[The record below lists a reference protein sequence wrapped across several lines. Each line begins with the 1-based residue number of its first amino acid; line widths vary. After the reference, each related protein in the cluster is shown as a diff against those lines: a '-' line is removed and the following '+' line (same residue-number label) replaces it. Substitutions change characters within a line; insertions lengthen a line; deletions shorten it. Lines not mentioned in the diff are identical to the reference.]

1 MIEEVF
7 DTVIEQDFAVAYLR
21 LLGKLYYKQITV
33 TKLVETAGYG
43 RATFYGYFRGL
54 RDLRL
59 RLSEYD
65 LKKTKEV
72 FEKITGLKNADER
85 KACLLKHTREHL
97 KFFWP
102 LMTENNVPTHM
113 SAMKQCVGG
122 ILKDEFARRFEG
134 WRFDADLVLDFYVSG
149 VLRMMVEFYSKNGE
163 VTVPYSDETLVEFID
178 YALFVTDKNMAEHVG
193 L

>member
-1 MIEEVF
+1 
-7 DTVIEQDFAVAYLR
+7 
-21 LLGKLYYKQITV
+21 
-33 TKLVETAGYG
+33 
-43 RATFYGYFRGL
+43 
-54 RDLRL
+54 
-59 RLSEYD
+59 
-65 LKKTKEV
+65 
-72 FEKITGLKNADER
+72 
-85 KACLLKHTREHL
+85 
-97 KFFWP
+97 
-102 LMTENNVPTHM
+102 M